1 MSLRQNLACH
11 VTPLILR
18 LALGVTFLWAG
29 LGKVMERFPVED
41 RRTAEALVEAG
52 ALDVDRA
59 RLRGLIPPAAEQ
71 ESPIEEET
79 PADPAPP
86 ASDPEE
92 DPAED
97 PDQDPGQDPGE
108 DEGAPETPADAPPPD
123 DGQDGAGSGDGNGAG
138 PNAAGQQPALH
149 SAHAVRLAS
158 DPDDTIEL
166 LRVYGLSMLIVSI
179 SETREVTE
187 DDLARYNLSDERKA
201 ELAGQQQRFP
211 LVPEALGNKPWP
223 VTLAWAA
230 TITEIV
236 AGVFLLIGFITRFS
250 ALGVGG
256 VMLGAIWMTELG
268 PAIQAGATMLG
279 FLPAYEVFSPDAW
292 KTLLWQFALMTMA
305 LGVVFSGAGAL
316 SLDRVLFGPVGGAED
331 D

>member
-52 ALDVDRA
+52 ALDADRA

-71 ESPIEEET
+71 ESPIERET

-86 ASDPEE
+86 ASQDPEE
-92 DPAED
+92 
-97 PDQDPGQDPGE
+97 DPGE
-108 DEGAPETPADAPPPD
+108 DEGAPETPADATPPA
-123 DGQDGAGSGDGNGAG
+123 DGAGAG
-138 PNAAGQQPALH
+138 PNAAAEHPAH
-149 SAHAVRLAS
+149 FPAYSIRLAS

-166 LRVYGLSMLIVSI
+166 LRVYGLSTLFVSI

-187 DDLARYNLSDERKA
+187 DDLARYNLSEERKA
-201 ELAGQQQRFP
+201 ELAGKQQRFP
-211 LVPEALGNKPWP
+211 LVPEALGNRPWP

-250 ALGVGG
+250 ALGVAG

-292 KTLLWQFALMTMA
+292 KTLLWQFALLMMA
-305 LGVVFSGAGAL
+305 LGVAFSGAGAL
-316 SLDRVLFGPVGGAED
+316 SLDRVLFGPVGAAED